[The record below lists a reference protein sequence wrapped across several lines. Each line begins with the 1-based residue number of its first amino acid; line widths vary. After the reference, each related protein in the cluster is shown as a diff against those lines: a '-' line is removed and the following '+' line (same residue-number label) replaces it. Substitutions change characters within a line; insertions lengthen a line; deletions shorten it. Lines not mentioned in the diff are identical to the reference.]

1 MPQNQER
8 NIKVNTQKAIE
19 LAKIKPEINKM
30 ENKQEIDFMN
40 QKVNSSNKPIKQTND
55 QHSKRKLTNT

>member
-40 QKVNSSNKPIKQTND
+40 QKVDSSNKRIKQTND
-55 QHSKRKLTNT
+55 QHSKKKLTNT

>member
-55 QHSKRKLTNT
+55 QNSKRKLTNT